1 MNTFQSIVLILTFL
15 IMCAILVI
23 LIIASIKITSLF
35 KPIPKCKY
43 SLPEDVDLKK
53 YLTADESFWS
63 TNLADSGNDFDLKDS
78 SGNKV
83 GQIKLTLNTDN
94 DLIGQFEGGLEDGI
108 YSVFTHNQIGG
119 VPAGGGM
126 DTFNFSKLLMDES
139 LRGIQSSLSS
149 DGINKTPMAGIG
161 TMFDATCEY

>member
-43 SLPEDVDLKK
+43 SLPEDVNLKK

-83 GQIKLTLNTDN
+83 GAITLTVVTD
-94 DLIGQFEGGLEDGI
+94 DKTTGEFEGGLEDDN
-108 YSVFTHNQIGG
+108 YTFTDSGTEY
-119 VPAGGGM
+119 A
-126 DTFNFSKLLMDES
+126 FNFSQLLTDQN

-149 DGINKTPMAGIG
+149 DGINKTPMTGIG